1 MICYEKRVFNFKSKL
16 GYKAVDINFL
26 IMFRLIDSRDFIID

>member
-1 MICYEKRVFNFKSKL
+1 MKKGICNFKSKL